1 MLPSISVKLIL
12 LYWSDRPACVPRPA
26 PLQLV
31 MFACPSSA
39 RLVGKSALPSST
51 GRRDVLSWWL
61 VSALKLS
68 LSCPVL
74 TTFSS
79 LSDTYLNN
87 CLWTCNGYNCN
98 KRDVILE
105 KRVDLPEL
113 ALVKNEELSYGT
125 ISTRTCLGTCSIQRE
140 ACIMSGKLYTQM
152 YLMQIIFAWSV
163 HRLPSILSRC

>member
-1 MLPSISVKLIL
+1 MFQDKPHCNWSCL
-12 LYWSDRPACVPRPA
+12 LAPVLQGWLANLRCPR
-26 PLQLV
+26 QRV
-31 MFACPSSA
+31 E
-39 RLVGKSALPSST
+39 G
-51 GRRDVLSWWL
+51 DVLSWWL

-125 ISTRTCLGTCSIQRE
+125 ISARTCLGTCSIQRE
-140 ACIMSGKLYTQM
+140 ACMMSGKLYTQM
-152 YLMQIIFAWSV
+152 YLMQIMFAWSV